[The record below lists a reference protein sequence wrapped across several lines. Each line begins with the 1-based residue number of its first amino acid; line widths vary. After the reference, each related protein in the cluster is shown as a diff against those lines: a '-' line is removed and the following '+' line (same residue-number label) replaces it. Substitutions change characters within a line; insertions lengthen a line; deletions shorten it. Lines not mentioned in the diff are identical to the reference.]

1 MSWHLFRDER
11 GLIGSSLFRLAIFL
25 LLIALAGVET
35 AAVVF
40 ARVQTQ
46 DTAEQAAFEAAGNYR
61 QNRDVESARES
72 AQLRIAER
80 DPGAELRQFEVR
92 TDGSVRVVVFKRAH
106 TLFIHRIGFLEEFT
120 KARGR
125 AVAQSPSA

>member
-1 MSWHLFRDER
+1 VTRRLELDER
-11 GLIGSSLFRLAIFL
+11 GFIFSSLVRLLVFL
-25 LLIALAGVET
+25 AVLALAGIET
-35 AAVVF
+35 ASVVF

-46 DTAEQAAFEAAGNYR
+46 DTAEQAAFEAAAHYR
-61 QNRDVESARES
+61 QNGDVESAREA

-125 AVAQSPSA
+125 AVAQSPPA